1 MLLTLTFV
9 DSKRTEN
16 LKYFISQQIWLPM
29 GFELTVTVP
38 GGSYSTPSKN
48 NLFIYFYS
56 EAEESAASGCFS
68 SVMIQKLRQHAAL
81 MIMNQMFPRSSSAQW
96 RHKSTFLFSFSFG
109 YLFEKKNG
117 KISTHYES
125 FFWTYWL
132 GSKLIFYNRAFAMI
146 QVRSKRSVN
155 EF

>member
-16 LKYFISQQIWLPM
+16 LKYFFSQQIWLPM

-56 EAEESAASGCFS
+56 EAEASAASGCFS

-96 RHKSTFLFSFSFG
+96 RHESTFLFSFSFWK
-109 YLFEKKNG
+109 EKIVKFQLTM
-117 KISTHYES
+117 KH
-125 FFWTYWL
+125 FF
-132 GSKLIFYNRAFAMI
+132 GLIDLD
-146 QVRSKRSVN
+146 RSWFSIIERLPWFKFIASAL
-155 EF
+155 